1 MGPRALAP
9 MGPGG
14 RKPGQEV
21 EACVLKTTK
30 AASPLVR
37 GLKLGPRNRGRAGR
51 EAALSGQGSE
61 GRGQGSAGKGRG
73 SGSGLVLYPRVDI
86 CQFVVLV
93 NRGKQARTR

>member
-14 RKPGQEV
+14 REPGQEV

-37 GLKLGPRNRGRAGR
+37 GLKLGPRSRGRAGR

-61 GRGQGSAGKGRG
+61 GRSQGSAGRGRG
-73 SGSGLVLYPRVDI
+73 SGLGLVLYPRVDI